1 MTDEEK
7 CSCGEESKPR
17 LFYVDEFQIRGS
29 ECPKCGKV
37 YLNGDDVARY
47 AEYRK
52 EINCLL
58 TIVPL
63 INLSI
68 II

>member
-1 MTDEEK
+1 MSNEEK
-7 CSCGEESKPR
+7 CSCGEELKPKI
-17 LFYVDEFQIRGS
+17 FYVDEFQIRGS

-52 EINCLL
+52 GINIAERVVC
-58 TIVPL
+58 
-63 INLSI
+63 
-68 II
+68 

>member
-7 CSCGEESKPR
+7 CSCGEESKPKI
-17 LFYVDEFQIRGS
+17 FYVDEFQIRGS

-47 AEYRK
+47 AEYK
-52 EINCLL
+52 KGINVAERVVC
-58 TIVPL
+58 
-63 INLSI
+63 
-68 II
+68 